1 MLDLEERIIQ
11 ILANLNAVRPEKALE
26 VEAIKDN
33 LKVENEAIRHI
44 IRELKS
50 KGYLMEE
57 KEKIYL
63 TMTGIIRA
71 FSYYS

>member
-1 MLDLEERIIQ
+1 MDLEERIIQ

-26 VEAIKDN
+26 VEAIKEN
-33 LKVENEAIRHI
+33 LKVENEAIKHI

>member
-1 MLDLEERIIQ
+1 MDLEERIIQ

-26 VEAIKDN
+26 VKAIKEN
-33 LKVENEAIRHI
+33 LKVENEAIKHI

>member
-1 MLDLEERIIQ
+1 LDLEERIIQ

-26 VEAIKDN
+26 VEAIKEN
-33 LKVENEAIRHI
+33 LKVENEAIKHI

>member
-1 MLDLEERIIQ
+1 LDLEERIIQ

-26 VEAIKDN
+26 VEAIKEN

>member
-1 MLDLEERIIQ
+1 VLDLEERIIQ